1 MTNLDTILKNRDITL
16 LTKVHIVKAVVFP
29 IVKYGCE
36 SWTIKKAA
44 SGWVLVAQFCPTLC
58 NSMDCSCQAPL
69 FMEFSRQEYWSR
81 QPFSSAGDI
90 PDPDLDR
97 TQVLQADSLPSK
109 LPGKPASREA
119 KEDWAPK
126 NRCFQIVVL
135 EKTLESLLDCKEI
148 TPVNPKGDQPWI
160 FIRRTVAES

>member
-1 MTNLDTILKNRDITL
+1 MINLDTVLKSRDITL
-16 LTKVHIVKAVVFP
+16 LTKVHIFKAVVFP

-81 QPFSSAGDI
+81 QPFSSAGDL
-90 PDPDLDR
+90 PDSDLDR
-97 TQVLQADSLPSK
+97 TQVSYL
-109 LPGKPASREA
+109 ASRFFTLWATREA
-119 KEDWAPK
+119 SQQGSQRRLSTKELMLSNCGVGEDSW
-126 NRCFQIVVL
+126 
-135 EKTLESLLDCKEI
+135 ESLGLQ
-148 TPVNPKGDQPWI
+148 GDHTSQ
-160 FIRRTVAES
+160 S